1 MIWGYPHDLGHT
13 HILSPHFPPLHRPH
27 LLQPLQALRPVFEGA
42 IQAADLRMGGIHAAV
57 VLLDVVNPGTC
68 GETCEEKIELFPQVK
83 KDVGKTMLTRQNHD
97 RLKLP
102 FQPFG

>member
-1 MIWGYPHDLGHT
+1 MEDPQVTIGFNTQTVDLDDLRVPSRLRTHT

-68 GETCEEKIELFPQVK
+68 GETCEEKNRVIPSS
-83 KDVGKTMLTRQNHD
+83 
-97 RLKLP
+97 
-102 FQPFG
+102 